1 MDGRTKLSEFYT
13 IDHNNNPSDEDNP
26 KNSDGTMNDTKGRG
40 ENGTTI
46 KLINIATT
54 INELATTRADVH
66 GHERLPK

>member
-1 MDGRTKLSEFYT
+1 MDGRTKLSELYT
-13 IDHNNNPSDEDNP
+13 TDHNNPSDEDNA
-26 KNSDGTMNDTKGRG
+26 KNSDGAMNDTKGRG

-66 GHERLPK
+66 GHEQLPK